1 MHNQLTFPSLTAI
14 LLLLLAPL
22 LSGQQVKLTDEA
34 AAFFDD
40 SQVREI
46 RIYFDDPDWYNTL
59 LRAHQTTED
68 PYFPCRFSS
77 AGVEIAQIGCRFK
90 GNSSAQRNGIKKPF
104 KLDFNRYND
113 DARFLG
119 LKKLNVNNFDLQPDF
134 MREKLVHEVAGK
146 YVAAL
151 RSVYT
156 RLYVNDAFYGLYL
169 AVEQPD
175 KVMMQSRYGS
185 AEDGN
190 LYEGE
195 EQMGSSS
202 KPTLSY
208 LGDSQALYEN
218 VYLLKTNE
226 EENDY
231 SGLIHFLDVLNNT
244 PTAELPSQWEGICDV
259 TNWMYGMAVNNLVVN
274 LDSYLG
280 VAAEYYLYNRTE
292 DGKFVYI
299 QWDNNESFGI
309 TGDGTP
315 RLTTPASTDPF
326 WLPTS
331 TNTGGPGQGGPN
343 QGPPGQPGGGTAS
356 DTARPLL
363 TKMWAVD
370 EYKRLYLRA
379 LAQILREGFN
389 PDDMSN
395 RVTQLADLIRPHV
408 LEDPNKAYTSAQFEA
423 ALNSTVGSIPGINQ
437 FVKARHAYL
446 REYLNNAASPVDVRL
461 NELVRVNTGLVK
473 DEAGEADPW
482 VEIYNMGPGPVT
494 LTDYYLS
501 DDPADPRKWKLPEKT
516 LADGEFLL
524 VWLDGQTD
532 QGDTHAPFTPP
543 AEGAQLYLF
552 ASAVNATE
560 PLDTLT
566 VSPLT
571 EGESQVRL
579 GMYGAAWTT
588 TYEPTPGSANRV
600 VGAKVSSGTGQLLI
614 NELMADNKTAFED
627 PDESGAFEDWFEI
640 LNPGAADVDMSGMY
654 ITDNPQNPTKWKVP
668 DGVTIPAGGFLV
680 FLADNETAQGSRH
693 TSWALSAGGE
703 SISIFAADGAT
714 LIDTITFGPQTA
726 DVSYGRSP
734 DGGATWTLL
743 NSPTPG
749 SPNSEARPETL
760 TSTAAK
766 VKLVTVK

>member
-1 MHNQLTFPSLTAI
+1 MHNHPSIKRLAIPSL
-14 LLLLLAPL
+14 LFLSPLLLA
-22 LSGQQVKLTDEA
+22 QQVKLTDQA

-46 RIYFDDPDWYNTL
+46 RIYFDNPNWYNTL
-59 LRAHQTTED
+59 LRAHQTAED
-68 PYFPCRFSS
+68 PYFPCRFQS
-77 AGVEIAQIGCRFK
+77 GDVQIDQIGCRFK

-104 KLDFNRYND
+104 KLDFNRYDD
-113 DARFLG
+113 DARFMG

-151 RSVYT
+151 RSVYV

-195 EQMGSSS
+195 EQMGAST

-226 EENDY
+226 EENDF
-231 SGLIHFLDVLNNT
+231 SGLIHFLNVLNNT
-244 PTAELPSQWEGICDV
+244 PTADLPGQLEPISDV

-274 LDSYLG
+274 LDSYWG
-280 VAAEYYLYNRTE
+280 VAAEYYVYQRTE
-292 DGKFVYI
+292 DGKFIYI

-315 RLTTPASTDPF
+315 RLTTPATTDPF

-331 TNTGGPGQGGPN
+331 TSSGGPGQGGP
-343 QGPPGQPGGGTAS
+343 GQPGGGGSATGS
-356 DTARPLL
+356 ARPLL
-363 TKMWAVD
+363 TKMWAVE

-389 PDDMSN
+389 PDDMAN
-395 RVTQLADLIRPHV
+395 RVTQLADMIRPHV
-408 LEDPNKAYTSAQFEA
+408 AEDPNKAYTLAQFEA
-423 ALNSTVGSIPGINQ
+423 ALNNTVASIPGINQ
-437 FVKARHAYL
+437 FVKARHTYL
-446 REYLNNAASPVDVRL
+446 RDYLDKAAGPADVRL
-461 NELVRVNTGLVK
+461 NELAVQNAGLMK
-473 DEAGEADPW
+473 DEAGDADPW

-501 DDPADPRKWKLPEKT
+501 DDPAEPRKWKLPEKT
-516 LADGEFLL
+516 LADGEFLV

-532 QGDTHAPFTPP
+532 QGDAHASFGPP
-543 AEGAQLYLF
+543 AEGGKLYLY
-552 ASAVNATE
+552 ASAVSSTE

-566 VSPLT
+566 VAALSD
-571 EGESQVRL
+571 GSSQVRL
-579 GMYGAAWTT
+579 GMYGTAWTT
-588 TYEPTPGSANRV
+588 TAEPTPGSANRV
-600 VGAKVSSGTGQLLI
+600 VAARVSSGTGQLLI
-614 NELMADNKTAFED
+614 NELMADNKTAYED

-640 LNPGAADVDMSGMY
+640 LNPGTEDVDMSGMY

-668 DGVTIPAGGFLV
+668 SGITIPAGGFLV

-693 TSWALSAGGE
+693 ASWALSANGE
-703 SISIFAADGAT
+703 SISIYATDGST
-714 LIDTITFGPQTA
+714 LIDTITFGPQTT
-726 DVSYGRSP
+726 DLSYGRSP

-749 SPNSEARPETL
+749 SANSEARPTL
-760 TSTAAK
+760 TTSTPAQ
-766 VKLVTVK
+766 VRSVTVK